1 MPSGFLRARVGATGS
16 KAKCLELNGPRPGG
30 SVIATRGKPVPGR
43 RVTIGC
49 GDTVRWLYRLDEDF
63 AWPSPFPV
71 SHDVAFQ
78 DAEGQTRLLIT
89 TDGTITVLKGY
100 AWDGCTPKVCFLD
113 LLVGTP
119 DGAVY
124 EGTGRPKTYYAS
136 LVHDVAALPSPARSW
151 FSSCGSSRAARTSGD
166 HSSSGWVSF
175 SRRASTRCGGSPD
188 RRSFQSG
195 R

>member
-1 MPSGFLRARVGATGS
+1 M
-16 KAKCLELNGPRPGG
+16 
-30 SVIATRGKPVPGR
+30 
-43 RVTIGC
+43 GC

-63 AWPSPFPV
+63 VWPSPFPV

-89 TDGTITVLKGY
+89 TDGTITVLKSY

-136 LVHDVAALPSPARSW
+136 LVHDALYQFLPDDLPLKRSQCDECFLRLMRRDRFALRYLYYVAVRLFGGLTRPVTRRIRRTYGAR
-151 FSSCGSSRAARTSGD
+151 RIELT
-166 HSSSGWVSF
+166 
-175 SRRASTRCGGSPD
+175 
-188 RRSFQSG
+188 
-195 R
+195 